1 MAKILEL
8 DGHHVSCAYDGSSV
22 PGRVAAD
29 RPEVVLLD
37 IGLPGIDGYQVA
49 RELRQCYSPDHLM
62 LIAVTG
68 YGGDASHARAR
79 SAGFDHIFVKPVSL
93 IALKEKLVRH

>member
-1 MAKILEL
+1 M
-8 DGHHVSCAYDGSSV
+8 

-29 RPEVVLLD
+29 QPEVVLLD

-49 RELRQCYSPDHLM
+49 GQLRQRYSPDQLM

-68 YGGDASHARAR
+68 YGGDANHARAR
-79 SAGFDHIFVKPVSL
+79 AAGFDHVFVKPVNL